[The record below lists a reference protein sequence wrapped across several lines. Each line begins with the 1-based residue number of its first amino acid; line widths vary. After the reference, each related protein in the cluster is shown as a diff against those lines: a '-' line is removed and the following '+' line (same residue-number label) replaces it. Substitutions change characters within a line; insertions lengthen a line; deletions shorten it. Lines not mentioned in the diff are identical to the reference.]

1 LFGWEAFR
9 REAFRREARARLEHA
24 VAPIVEYG
32 SMSPTSR
39 APVLVP
45 GVATGI
51 GSLPHDDPVAAAEL
65 VLRRLPE
72 LPAVP
77 QLPGRDPREGML
89 AQWLGAL
96 PEVHVADD
104 GSISVLGSSDAE
116 PECVFDD
123 RAHSGLL
130 AFLDVASRAERRP
143 VRIKAQVTGPLTLG
157 TALCAAGMPA
167 PRAFLRAAA
176 ATRAWSESL
185 QRLVDARLPE
195 TGLVLFFDEP
205 SLVAWRRDDA
215 PLDREPAIDV
225 LSGALAAVD
234 CVTGVHVCG
243 DGDLAL
249 ALEAGPEVLGVEV
262 DDDLVQHTV
271 GLARFLDG
279 DGWIAWGAVP
289 TDRPVGESADPHWR
303 VLARLWCEL
312 TRRGCDPGPLRTR
325 GMVTPACGLA
335 GYGASQAERVLGI
348 ARELAA
354 RVHDQAVAARLT
366 LGA

>member
-1 LFGWEAFR
+1 ML
-9 REAFRREARARLEHA
+9 RARLERA
-24 VAPIVEYG
+24 AGPIVEYDL
-32 SMSPTSR
+32 MSSTLR
-39 APVLVP
+39 APALAP
-45 GVATGI
+45 GLATGI

-65 VLRRLPE
+65 VLRCLPD
-72 LPAVP
+72 LPAIP

-89 AQWLGAL
+89 AQWLRAL
-96 PEVHVADD
+96 PEVEVGRG
-104 GSISVLGSSDAE
+104 GSITLRGESDAE

-123 RAHSGLL
+123 RSHSGLL
-130 AFLDVASRAERRP
+130 AFLDVASDAAQPPLLR
-143 VRIKAQVTGPLTLG
+143 VKGQVTGPLTLG
-157 TALCAAGMPA
+157 TALVAAGMPA
-167 PRAFLRAAA
+167 ERAFRRAAA
-176 ATRAWSESL
+176 VTREWSIALEA
-185 QRLVDARLPE
+185 LVAARLPDAA
-195 TGLVLFFDEP
+195 LVLFLDEP
-205 SLVAWRRDDA
+205 SLVAWRRDAA

-234 CVTGVHVCG
+234 SATGVHVCSE
-243 DGDLAL
+243 GDLAL
-249 ALEAGPEVLGVEV
+249 ALAAGPEVLGVEV
-262 DDDLVQHTV
+262 DDDLVEHSV

-303 VLARLWCEL
+303 VLARVWCEL
-312 TRRGCDPGPLRTR
+312 TRRGCDPVPLRTR
-325 GMVTPACGLA
+325 GVITPACGLA

>member
-1 LFGWEAFR
+1 
-9 REAFRREARARLEHA
+9 
-24 VAPIVEYG
+24 
-32 SMSPTSR
+32 
-39 APVLVP
+39 VLVP

-51 GSLPHDDPVAAAEL
+51 GSLPHEDPVAAAEL
-65 VLRRLPE
+65 VFRCLPD
-72 LPAVP
+72 LPAAP
-77 QLPGRDPREGML
+77 QLPARDPREGML

-96 PEVHVADD
+96 PEVSLDAD
-104 GSISVLGSSDAE
+104 GAVTVVGSSEESPDCRFTTDAH
-116 PECVFDD
+116 
-123 RAHSGLL
+123 AGLL
-130 AFLDVASRAERRP
+130 AFLDVAAAREKQPPR
-143 VRIKAQVTGPLTLG
+143 VKVQVTGPLTLG
-157 TALCAAGMPA
+157 MALQAAGMTA
-167 PRAFLRAAA
+167 PRAFRRAAEV
-176 ATRAWSESL
+176 TRGWSVAVEE
-185 QRLVDARLPE
+185 LVTARLPG

-205 SLVAWRRDDA
+205 ALVSWQHREG
-215 PLDREPAIDV
+215 PLDRESAIDV

-243 DGDLAL
+243 DGDVSL

-262 DDDLVQHTV
+262 SDDLVQSTV
-271 GLARFLDG
+271 ALARFLDG

-303 VLARLWCEL
+303 TLARVWCEL
-312 TRRGCDPGPLRTR
+312 TRRGCDPVPLRTR
-325 GMVTPACGLA
+325 GLITPACGLA

>member
-1 LFGWEAFR
+1 LE
-9 REAFRREARARLEHA
+9 RAVR
-24 VAPIVEYG
+24 PIVEYDA
-32 SMSPTSR
+32 MSSTLR

-65 VLRRLPE
+65 VLRCLPE
-72 LPAVP
+72 LPAIP

-96 PEVHVADD
+96 PEVDVALD
-104 GSISVLGSSDAE
+104 GSLTVLGQSDAA
-116 PECVFDD
+116 PECEFDE

-130 AFLDVASRAERRP
+130 AFLDVASAATRAP
-143 VRIKAQVTGPLTLG
+143 VRVKAQVTGPLTLG
-157 TALCAAGMPA
+157 TALLAAGMPA
-167 PRAFLRAAA
+167 ERAFRRAAN
-176 ATRAWSESL
+176 ATRAWSVALED
-185 QRLVDARLPE
+185 LVAARLPG
-195 TGLVLFFDEP
+195 TGLLLFLDEP
-205 SLVAWRRDDA
+205 ALVQWRRDDA
-215 PLDREPAIDV
+215 PLDRESAIDV
-225 LSGALAAVD
+225 LSGALAAID
-234 CVTGVHVCG
+234 STTGVHVCG

-249 ALEAGPEVLGVEV
+249 ALAAGPEVLGVEV
-262 DDDLVQHTV
+262 DDALVQHTV
-271 GLARFLDG
+271 DLARFLDG

-303 VLARLWCEL
+303 FLARVWCEL
-312 TRRGCDPGPLRTR
+312 TRRGCDPVPLRTR
-325 GMVTPACGLA
+325 GVITPACGLA

>member
-1 LFGWEAFR
+1 MTA
-9 REAFRREARARLEHA
+9 A
-24 VAPIVEYG
+24 
-32 SMSPTSR
+32 SPTL
-39 APVLVP
+39 LVP
-45 GVATGI
+45 GLATGI
-51 GSLPHDDPVAAAEL
+51 GSLPHSDARAAAEV
-65 VLRRLPE
+65 VLRCLPE
-72 LPAVP
+72 LPAAP
-77 QLPGRDPREGML
+77 QLPSRDAREGLL

-96 PEVHVADD
+96 PEVTVAEDATVIVT
-104 GSISVLGSSDAE
+104 GISDAR

-123 RAHSGLL
+123 DRHAGLL
-130 AFLDVASRAERRP
+130 AFLAAARATPRAPTR
-143 VRIKAQVTGPLTLG
+143 VKVQVTGPLTLG
-157 TALCAAGMPA
+157 IGLLAAGMHA
-167 PRAFLRAAA
+167 ARAFRRAAE
-176 ATRAWSESL
+176 ATRAWSSAVEELVHASL
-185 QRLVDARLPE
+185 PDSDVLLFLDEPA
-195 TGLVLFFDEP
+195 LVL
-205 SLVAWRRDDA
+205 WRRGDP
-215 PLDREPAIDV
+215 PLDRESAIDV

-234 CVTGVHVCG
+234 SVTGVHVCS

-303 VLARLWCEL
+303 VLARVWCEL
-312 TRRGCDPGPLRTR
+312 TRRGCDPVPLRTR
-325 GMVTPACGLA
+325 GVITPACGLA

-354 RVHDQAVAARLT
+354 RVHDQAVAARFT